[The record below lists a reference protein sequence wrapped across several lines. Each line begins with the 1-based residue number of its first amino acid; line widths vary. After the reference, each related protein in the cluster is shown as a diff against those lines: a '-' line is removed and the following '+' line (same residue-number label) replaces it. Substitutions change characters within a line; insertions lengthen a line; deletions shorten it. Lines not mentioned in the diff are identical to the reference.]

1 LPVCIDLVH
10 CNEIFQTLINMTIG
24 VLREGGKEN
33 RVALLPEHIPFLAK
47 KNVTVLIESD
57 AGTSSC
63 ASNVEYVDAGA
74 AIQTREF
81 ILQNSDMV
89 LKINPPKEDEI
100 PAGKILVSILN
111 PLSNATLVKKLAE
124 SDVTSFSLDM
134 IPRTT
139 RAQAVDILSS
149 MATIAGYKAVLVAA
163 SKLPNFFPMFM
174 SASGTIRPSKVL
186 ILGAGVAGLQSLATS
201 KKLGAVVE
209 VFDVRPAVKE
219 EVQSLGGKFIE
230 VEGARDDASAGGYAV
245 EQTEE
250 YKKKQADLIHKH
262 AIQSNVVICTAQ
274 IPGKTAPIL
283 IPKATVEAMHP
294 GSVIIDMAAGSGGN
308 CELTKKDETVIHKQ
322 VRIIGNS
329 DFPSKM
335 PADASKMLGRNY
347 LNFLDLMID
356 EEGKLHLDFEDDIVA
371 STCMTRE
378 GEVCNDRVREILSFE
393 QA

>member
-1 LPVCIDLVH
+1 
-10 CNEIFQTLINMTIG
+10 MTIG

-33 RVALLPEHIPFLAK
+33 RVALLPEHIPTLVK
-47 KNVTVLIESD
+47 KNVTVLIETD
-57 AGTSSC
+57 AGASSC

-74 AIQTREF
+74 AIQTREY
-81 ILQNSDMV
+81 ILENSDIV
-89 LKINPPKEDEI
+89 LKINPPGGDVI

-111 PLSNATLVKKLAE
+111 PLSNTALVKKLAA

-134 IPRTT
+134 TPRTT

-174 SASGTIRPSKVL
+174 SASGTIKPSKVL

-219 EVQSLGGKFIE
+219 EVMSLGGKFIE
-230 VEGARDDASAGGYAV
+230 VEGSKDDAAAGGYAV
-245 EQTEE
+245 EQTED
-250 YKKKQADLIHKH
+250 YKKKQAELIHNH

-274 IPGKTAPIL
+274 IPGKKAPLL
-283 IPKATVEAMHP
+283 ITKETVEGMSP

-335 PADASKMLGRNY
+335 PADASKMLGKNY
-347 LNFLDLMID
+347 TNFLELMID
-356 EEGKLHLDFEDDIVA
+356 EEGNLNLDFEDEIIA
-371 STCMTRE
+371 GTCMTRN
-378 GEVCNDRVREILSFE
+378 GEIQNERVKEIISFE
-393 QA
+393 ES

>member
-1 LPVCIDLVH
+1 
-10 CNEIFQTLINMTIG
+10 MTIG

-33 RVALLPEHIPFLAK
+33 RVALLPEHIPSLVK

-74 AIQTREF
+74 AIQTREY
-81 ILQNSDMV
+81 ILKNSDIV
-89 LKINPPKEDEI
+89 LKINPPVEGEI
-100 PAGKILVSILN
+100 PAGKILVAILN
-111 PLSNATLVKKLAE
+111 PLSNTALVKRLAK
-124 SDVTSFSLDM
+124 SNVTSFSLDM
-134 IPRTT
+134 TPRTT
-139 RAQAVDILSS
+139 RAQAIDILSS

-174 SASGTIRPSKVL
+174 SASGTIKPSKVL

-219 EVQSLGGKFIE
+219 EVMSLGGKFIE
-230 VEGARDDASAGGYAV
+230 VKGSKDDAEAGGYAV
-245 EQTEE
+245 EQSED
-250 YKKKQADLIHKH
+250 YKKKQAELIHKH

-274 IPGKTAPIL
+274 IPGKKAPLL
-283 IPKATVEAMHP
+283 ITKATVEGMAP

-308 CELTKKDETVIHKQ
+308 CELTKKDETVLHKQ

-335 PADASKMLGRNY
+335 PADASKMLGKNY
-347 LNFLDLMID
+347 TNFLELMID
-356 EEGKLHLDFEDDIVA
+356 EEGNLNLDFEDEIIA
-371 STCMTRE
+371 GTCMTRN
-378 GEVCNDRVREILSFE
+378 GEIQNERVKEIISFE
-393 QA
+393 DA

>member
-1 LPVCIDLVH
+1 
-10 CNEIFQTLINMTIG
+10 MTIG

-33 RVALLPEHIPFLAK
+33 RVALLPEHIPSLVK

-57 AGTSSC
+57 AGSSSC

-111 PLSNATLVKKLAE
+111 PLSNASLVKKLAE
-124 SDVTSFSLDM
+124 SNVTSFSLDM

-209 VFDVRPAVKE
+209 VFDVRSAVKE

-230 VEGARDDASAGGYAV
+230 VEGAKDDAAAGGYAV

-262 AIQSNVVICTAQ
+262 ASQSNVVICTAQ
-274 IPGKTAPIL
+274 IPGKKAPIL
-283 IPKATVEAMHP
+283 IPKATVEAMQP

-308 CELTKKDETVIHKQ
+308 CELTKQDETVIHKQ

-347 LNFLDLMID
+347 INFLDLMID
-356 EEGKLHLDFEDDIVA
+356 EEGKLHLDFEDDIIA

-378 GEVCNDRVREILSFE
+378 GEVCNERVREILSFE
-393 QA
+393 ET